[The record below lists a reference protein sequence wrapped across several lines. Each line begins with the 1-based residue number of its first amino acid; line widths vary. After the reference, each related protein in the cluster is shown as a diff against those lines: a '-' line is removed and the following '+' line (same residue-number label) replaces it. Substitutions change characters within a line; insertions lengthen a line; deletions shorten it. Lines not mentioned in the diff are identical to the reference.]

1 MVQCCTRKVFIPVLL
16 SRILLQ
22 FAAVPSP
29 VLLACAF
36 LVPPRALSHPIP
48 LILLFFLSDSQ
59 YSPIHPPP
67 GFSFHPF
74 FSDTPKYPFFCRTID
89 WLLASS
95 YCTVLVVLLKTRY
108 SSVSQR
114 STGVQQPTV
123 HSPQS
128 TVHSPQSTVHSP
140 QSTVHSPQPTA
151 QSPPPHPPTAQST
164 AQSTRPT
171 SLFRNAPLTQFHF
184 LPRLTSPIA
193 SHTIHPIHHTIPP
206 ITLSWPHLT
215 TRHNSICFSL
225 SSASASAS
233 VFASAAHYRL
243 SPIYLGL
250 YPLAL
255 LCTHCTYIH
264 TGPENRKSPI
274 LKYGFKF
281 SYTDSSVVCVV
292 CAAIPRL
299 SLPPSRQLSTPNPPP
314 ATTTSS
320 SASNVAS

>member
-95 YCTVLVVLLKTRY
+95 YCTVLVVLLKTQY

-140 QSTVHSPQPTA
+140 QSTAHSPQPKVLLHTHP
-151 QSPPPHPPTAQST
+151 QPSPQPSQHVRPAFFETLPLPNFIFSHVSHHPSRRILYTPYTI
-164 AQSTRPT
+164 
-171 SLFRNAPLTQFHF
+171 QF
-184 LPRLTSPIA
+184 
-193 SHTIHPIHHTIPP
+193 
-206 ITLSWPHLT
+206 
-215 TRHNSICFSL
+215 
-225 SSASASAS
+225 
-233 VFASAAHYRL
+233 
-243 SPIYLGL
+243 
-250 YPLAL
+250 
-255 LCTHCTYIH
+255 
-264 TGPENRKSPI
+264 
-274 LKYGFKF
+274 
-281 SYTDSSVVCVV
+281 
-292 CAAIPRL
+292 
-299 SLPPSRQLSTPNPPP
+299 PPSHSLGPI
-314 ATTTSS
+314 
-320 SASNVAS
+320 